1 MKKLSDKAKDWIA
14 SIVEWTYA
22 VLLILMILTDL
33 ILGNNNSV
41 FDKSCLLVWLG
52 IEMLYRRLC
61 NRKTEALKETNKF
74 ADFAF
79 EKFKDMMRDC
89 VYLLIR
95 VDGLSGAVHR
105 AAVARKADREKLRR
119 IVEVANA
126 IDANMTDNDSFNR
139 QKIEWASAIRSI
151 AYGRTDN
158 A

>member
-1 MKKLSDKAKDWIA
+1 MKKLSDKAKDRIA

-22 VLLILMILTDL
+22 LLLLLMILTDF
-33 ILGNNNSV
+33 IIGNYNAA

-52 IEMLYRRLC
+52 IAMLYRRIC
-61 NRKTEALKETNKF
+61 NRKTAALNEMNKF

-79 EKFKDMMRDC
+79 EKLKDMMKDC

-95 VDGLSGAVHR
+95 VEGLTGAVHR

-139 QKIEWASAIRSI
+139 QKIEWASAIRNI